1 MPAALTAATI
11 KAAIRDSRAGKRWAK
26 ADALMPGLQ
35 LRAQPTGARWTVRAR
50 LNELQRRWDIGG
62 VCEGDEDVNGLACLT
77 TARSRAMR
85 VKEMCRKDLTPD
97 YVVRE
102 FTTGMSIVR
111 QEALAVKKG
120 PPSWLYE
127 KAKEEFLAHVLAKKR
142 ADTHRDYTGKL
153 RPRSSIVSTA
163 APSHPSPA
171 IRS

>member
-1 MPAALTAATI
+1 MPAALTAATV

-50 LNELQRRWDIGG
+50 LNDLQRRWDIGG
-62 VCEGDEDVNGLACLT
+62 VCEGDEDVDGLACLT
-77 TARSRAMR
+77 TARSRAIR
-85 VKEMCRKDLTPD
+85 VKEMCRNDLTPD

-111 QEALAVKKG
+111 QEALAVKKA

-127 KAKEEFLAHVLAKKR
+127 KAKEEFPTHVLAKKER
-142 ADTHRDYTGKL
+142 TLTATTQANSG
-153 RPRSSIVSTA
+153 PRSSIVS
-163 APSHPSPA
+163 
-171 IRS
+171 